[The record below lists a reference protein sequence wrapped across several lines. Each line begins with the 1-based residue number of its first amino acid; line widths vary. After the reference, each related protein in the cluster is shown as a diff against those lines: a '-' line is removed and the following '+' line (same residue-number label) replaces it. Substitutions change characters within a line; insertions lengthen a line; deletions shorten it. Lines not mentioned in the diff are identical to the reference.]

1 MSSPG
6 RWERHREPICRAPR
20 TVWGDA
26 VSRLASTFA
35 ALRAQGRRALIPFL
49 VAGDPTL
56 DATAAYLDCFASS
69 GADVLEIGVPFSD
82 PIADGPVNQRA
93 AQRAL
98 AGGTTLRDVL
108 DLAVRVRPRLAQPI
122 VLLSYYN
129 PILRL
134 GLEAFSRR
142 AADAGVDG
150 VVVPDLPPEEGD
162 LLRAA
167 AEPNGLDVIFLAAPT
182 STDERLAR
190 VAASSRGFI
199 YCVSLTGVTG
209 VRNDVAADVGG
220 LVGRLRQHTDLPIC
234 VGFGVST
241 PEHARQVA
249 EVADGVIVGSAIVSV
264 IEQGGVAAVPAL
276 AEFVRAL
283 RAGVDA
289 AVA

>member
-1 MSSPG
+1 M
-6 RWERHREPICRAPR
+6 
-20 TVWGDA
+20 
-26 VSRLASTFA
+26 SRLAPTFA
-35 ALRAQGRRALIPFL
+35 ALRERGRRALIPFL

-56 DATAAYLDCFASS
+56 DATAAFLDCFAAS

-98 AGGTTLRDVL
+98 AGGTSLRDVL
-108 DLAVRVRPRLAQPI
+108 DLAARVRPRLEQPI
-122 VLLSYYN
+122 VILSYYN

-134 GLEAFSRR
+134 GLEAFSRL
-142 AADAGVDG
+142 AANAGVDG
-150 VVVPDLPPEEGD
+150 VVVPDLPPEEGGP
-162 LLRAA
+162 LRAA
-167 AEPNGLDVIFLAAPT
+167 ADPNGLDVIFLAAPT

-209 VRNDVAADVGG
+209 VRDDVAADVGG
-220 LVGRLRQHTDLPIC
+220 LVARLRRCTDLPIC

-249 EVADGVIVGSAIVSV
+249 GVADGVIVGSAIVSV
-264 IEQGGVAAVPAL
+264 IEQGGAAAVPAL

-289 AVA
+289 ADVAGGS